1 MSPFALVS
9 LRRTL
14 LIAVTFFLLP
24 IPGMNDTA
32 SRVLVAASP
41 SRRIHPALAGLPL
54 SFEPNLGQVDPR
66 VKFLSRGRGY
76 TLFLTKDQAIL
87 RIQRRKAQS
96 ENELVHLRLVG
107 AKPDAE
113 VTGRDELPG
122 KANYFIGNDPKKWRT
137 NVPTYAKVRYHDV
150 YPGVD
155 LEYYGSPSAHGQ
167 LEYDFIVAPGA
178 DPSAIAL
185 RVGAVREPPL
195 RIDADG
201 DLMIPANRGEIRF
214 HKPLIYQ
221 ADSGSSL
228 VTQHGSRVQGRYI
241 LDARKRIR
249 FRLGPYDHSKSL
261 VIDPVL
267 SYSTFLGGSDMDY
280 ANGIAVDASGNAYVT
295 GYTASVDFPVV
306 NAAQSSPGGG
316 TCSEDGTATP
326 CFDAFVSKLN
336 STGTALIYSTY
347 LGGSDEDY
355 GAGIAVDSSGDAY
368 VAGYTY
374 STDFPVQ
381 NALQP
386 NNAGGVD
393 AFVTELSPDG
403 ASLIY
408 STYWGGSLD
417 DVGTGIA
424 VDSNDNAYLSGY
436 TESTEFPV
444 TPGAFQT
451 TYGNGAHH
459 GFVVKFN
466 SGGTQ
471 VGYSTYIGGSGDDYI
486 YAAAVD
492 SAGDAYVTGATNSTN
507 FPTLNAFQPNFSGGQ
522 CGGAN
527 AFACFDAFVAKLNPA
542 GSALLFSTYLGGSGS
557 DYGYAIALDS
567 SANAYVTG
575 YTTSKDFPTTS
586 GAFERVFGGSYD
598 VFVAKLN
605 SSGSTL
611 GYSTYLGGSGTQV
624 AYGIAVDSNG
634 SAYMT
639 GYNYGGNFPT
649 ANPLQAQNAG
659 YYDAFVSVLN
669 PTGSFLVF
677 STYLGG
683 TQDDFGRGIALDPSG
698 NVYVVGATFSTDFPT
713 TPGSFQP
720 SYMGG
725 PYDAFVTVYNA
736 PAMPLVALSPS
747 SYDFGNQAPSSASS
761 PQAIDLT
768 NNGAVALTIS
778 SITASGDFSQ
788 TNNCGSS
795 LAPGASCTINV
806 TFAPKVTGSC
816 TGSITVTDN
825 ASPAT
830 QTISLS
836 GTGTGALANL
846 APSSLTFSSQPV
858 GTSSSVQNLTLSGT
872 SNATLT
878 ISSITISGDF
888 SQTNTCG
895 TSLAANAS
903 CTISVTF
910 TPTATGS
917 RTGSVSVTDNA
928 NPTTQS
934 ASLSGS
940 GTASAASLSPTSLT
954 FSSQALGTSSS
965 AQNVTLSNPGSA
977 ALTISSITV
986 SGDFSQTNTCGSSLA
1001 ANSSCTIN
1009 VTFMPTATGSRTG
1022 AVTVTD
1028 NANPTTQSA
1037 SLSGTGTASAASL
1050 SPTSLT
1056 FSSQALGTSSSA
1068 QNVTLSNPGSAALTI
1083 SSITVSGDFSQ
1094 TNTCGTSLAA
1104 NASCTISVT
1113 FTPTATGSRTGSVTV
1128 TDNANPTTQSA
1139 SLSGT
1144 GTAPAAGLSPT
1155 SLTFSSQAL
1164 GTSSSAQNV
1173 TLSNPG
1179 SAALTISSITV
1190 SGDFSQTNICGT
1202 SLAANA
1208 SCTISVT
1215 FTPAAT
1221 GTRTGSVTVTDNANP
1236 STQTV
1241 SLSGTGTAPA
1251 ASLSPSSLT
1260 FSSEALGTSSSSQ
1273 NLTLSNTGSA
1283 NLNIASIA
1291 ISGDFSL
1298 TTSCGSSVA
1307 AGASCS
1313 IAVTFKPTGTG
1324 LRTGTL
1330 TITDNA
1336 SPSTQAASL
1345 AGTGA
1350 GAGATLSPSSLTFAS
1365 EPVGTSSSPQ
1375 SVTLKNSGTSTLA
1388 ISSIVASGDF
1398 SQTHTCANYLVAGG
1412 SCTINV
1418 TFKPTASGTMT
1429 GALSVSD
1436 NAVPSTQTVS
1446 LTGGSGGPVVSLS
1459 PTSLTFASQAVGSS
1473 GNSSQSVTLTN
1484 TGSATLAITGV
1495 SISGNFSQTNTCG
1508 SSVAAG
1514 ASCNISV
1521 VFEPTASGTR
1531 TGTLTITDNAS
1542 PTTQTV
1548 SLTGTGVGAGGPAV
1562 SLSPASLTFASQTVG
1577 TSSSPQSFTLTNSG
1591 TATLTITS
1599 IAISGDFSQ
1608 TNTCGSSVAAG
1619 ASCSVSVTFK
1629 PSTSGSRTGAVTITD
1644 NASPATQAVSLA
1656 GTGKVASGPAASLSP
1671 ASLTFPAQ
1679 SVLTS
1684 SSPQTVSLTDT
1695 GTSPLSISSIRADG
1709 GFSQTNTC
1717 GASVAVGASCSIAVT
1732 FRPTVTGTRTGTL
1745 TITDN
1750 ANPTTQTVSLTGTGT
1765 PNTIVRFS
1773 PPSLTFSN
1781 QTVGTISGAQSVTL
1795 TNTGGAA
1802 LSITSIA
1809 AGGGASQTNDCGSSV
1824 AVNASCTLSVTFNPT
1839 AGGTR
1844 TGTIAVTDTAEGS
1857 PQTITLTGTGEDFKF
1872 EAPSASSTSAT
1883 VSPGGTATYSLSALA
1898 SGGFNQQVAFAC
1910 TGAPAGA
1917 SCAVSPASTNIS
1929 STASL
1934 TVSVVT
1940 AASGLPR
1947 HNPLP
1952 RPPEPQ
1958 PWLLW
1963 TMAFLAAGSFA
1974 HAVCWR
1980 ETSGKR
1986 RRTAMAAVGALVLAM
2001 LALAACGGGGG
2012 AAVPQPANS
2021 GTPVGTYSL
2030 AVTGTCTSC
2039 STSLSHSVT
2048 LTLTVQ

>member
-1 MSPFALVS
+1 VAWDEELMSPFALVS
-9 LRRTL
+9 LRRTV

-41 SRRIHPALAGLPL
+41 TRRIHPALAGLPL

-87 RIQRRKAQS
+87 RIERRKAKS

-107 AKPDAE
+107 AKSDAE

-122 KANYFIGNDPKKWRT
+122 KSNYFIGNDPKKWRT
-137 NVPTYAKVRYHDV
+137 NVPTYAKVRYKDV

-155 LEYYGSPSAHGQ
+155 LEYHGSPSAHGQ

-178 DPSAIAL
+178 DPSIIAL

-195 RIDADG
+195 RIEADG
-201 DLMIPANRGEIRF
+201 DLMIPANRGEILF

-221 ADSGSSL
+221 ADGGSSL
-228 VTQHGSRVQGRYI
+228 GPHHGSRVQGRYI
-241 LDARKRIR
+241 LDARNRIR
-249 FRLGPYDHSKSL
+249 FLLGPYDHSKPL

-316 TCSEDGTATP
+316 SCSEDGTATP

-336 STGTALIYSTY
+336 STGTALVYSTY

-355 GAGIAVDSSGDAY
+355 GAGIAVDSRGDAY

-374 STDFPVQ
+374 STDFPVH

-393 AFVTELSPDG
+393 AFVAELSPDG
-403 ASLIY
+403 ASLVY

-424 VDSNDNAYLSGY
+424 VDSNGNAYLSGY
-436 TESTEFPV
+436 TESSGFPV
-444 TPGAFQT
+444 SSGAFQS
-451 TYGNGAHH
+451 TYGGGAHN
-459 GFVVKFN
+459 GFVVKF
-466 SGGTQ
+466 SPGGAQ
-471 VGYSTYIGGSGDDYI
+471 LGYSTLLGGSRDDYI
-486 YAAAVD
+486 YAIAVD
-492 SAGDAYVTGATNSTN
+492 SAGDAYVTGSTNSTN

-522 CGGAN
+522 CGGN
-527 AFACFDAFVAKLNPA
+527 TFPCFDAFAAKLNPA
-542 GSALLFSTYLGGSGS
+542 GSALLFSTYLGGTGS
-557 DYGYAIALDS
+557 DYGKAIALDR
-567 SANAYVTG
+567 SANAYITG
-575 YTTSKDFPTTS
+575 YTTSKNFPTTS
-586 GAFERVFGGSYD
+586 GAFEQAFGGAYD
-598 VFVAKLN
+598 VFVTKLN

-634 SAYMT
+634 SAYTT

-649 ANPLQAQNAG
+649 ANPVQAQNAG
-659 YYDAFVSVLN
+659 YYDAFVSVLD
-669 PTGSFLVF
+669 PTGSFLIF

-683 TQDDFGRGIALDPSG
+683 TQDDFGSGIALDPSG
-698 NVYVVGATFSTDFPT
+698 NVYVAGATFSTDFPT
-713 TPGSFQP
+713 TPGSFEP

-725 PYDAFVTVYNA
+725 PYDAFVTVYNI
-736 PAMPLVALSPS
+736 PAMPFVAISPS
-747 SYDFGNQAPSSASS
+747 SYDFGNQGLGTASS
-761 PQAIDLT
+761 PEAIDLT

-806 TFAPKVTGSC
+806 TFAPTAAGSR

-830 QTISLS
+830 QTISLT

-846 APSSLTFSSQPV
+846 APSSLTFASQPV
-858 GTSSSVQNLTLSGT
+858 GTSSSAQNLTLS
-872 SNATLT
+872 
-878 ISSITISGDF
+878 
-888 SQTNTCG
+888 
-895 TSLAANAS
+895 
-903 CTISVTF
+903 
-910 TPTATGS
+910 
-917 RTGSVSVTDNA
+917 
-928 NPTTQS
+928 
-934 ASLSGS
+934 
-940 GTASAASLSPTSLT
+940 
-954 FSSQALGTSSS
+954 
-965 AQNVTLSNPGSA
+965 NPGGS

-1001 ANSSCTIN
+1001 ANSSC
-1009 VTFMPTATGSRTG
+1009 A
-1022 AVTVTD
+1022 
-1028 NANPTTQSA
+1028 
-1037 SLSGTGTASAASL
+1037 
-1050 SPTSLT
+1050 
-1056 FSSQALGTSSSA
+1056 
-1068 QNVTLSNPGSAALTI
+1068 
-1083 SSITVSGDFSQ
+1083 
-1094 TNTCGTSLAA
+1094 
-1104 NASCTISVT
+1104 ISVT

-1128 TDNANPTTQSA
+1128 TDNANPATQSA

-1144 GTAPAAGLSPT
+1144 GTAPAASLSPT
-1155 SLTFSSQAL
+1155 SLTFASQAL

-1179 SAALTISSITV
+1179 GAALTISSIKV
-1190 SGDFSQTNICGT
+1190 SGDFSQTNT
-1202 SLAANA
+1202 
-1208 SCTISVT
+1208 
-1215 FTPAAT
+1215 
-1221 GTRTGSVTVTDNANP
+1221 
-1236 STQTV
+1236 
-1241 SLSGTGTAPA
+1241 
-1251 ASLSPSSLT
+1251 
-1260 FSSEALGTSSSSQ
+1260 
-1273 NLTLSNTGSA
+1273 
-1283 NLNIASIA
+1283 
-1291 ISGDFSL
+1291 
-1298 TTSCGSSVA
+1298 CGSSVA

-1313 IAVTFKPTGTG
+1313 IAVTFKPAGTG

-1336 SPSTQAASL
+1336 SPRTQTASL
-1345 AGTGA
+1345 TGTGT
-1350 GAGATLSPSSLTFAS
+1350 GPGATFSPTSLTFAA

-1375 SVTLKNSGTSTLA
+1375 SVTLKNTGTAALT
-1388 ISSIVASGDF
+1388 ISSLAASGDF
-1398 SQTHTCANYLVAGG
+1398 SQTHTCGRLLGVGA
-1412 SCTINV
+1412 SCTFSV
-1418 TFKPTASGTMT
+1418 TFKPTASGTRT

-1446 LTGGSGGPVVSLS
+1446 LTGGGGGPVVSLS

-1473 GNSSQSVTLTN
+1473 GSSSQSVTLTN
-1484 TGSATLAITGV
+1484 TGSATLAITDV
-1495 SISGNFSQTNTCG
+1495 SISGDFSQTNTCS

-1542 PTTQTV
+1542 PITQTV
-1548 SLTGTGVGAGGPAV
+1548 SLTGTGLSAGGPAV
-1562 SLSPASLTFASQTVG
+1562 SLSPASLTFASQAVG

-1591 TATLTITS
+1591 SATLTITS

-1629 PSTSGSRTGAVTITD
+1629 PSASGTRTGTVTIAD
-1644 NASPATQAVSLA
+1644 NASPATQAVSLT
-1656 GTGKVASGPAASLSP
+1656 GTGAGPAVNLSP
-1671 ASLTFPAQ
+1671 SSLTFPAQ
-1679 SVLTS
+1679 RVMTS
-1684 SSPQTVSLTDT
+1684 SRPQTVSLTNI
-1695 GTSPLSISSIRADG
+1695 GTALLSISSIKPSAD
-1709 GFSQTNTC
+1709 FSETNNC
-1717 GASVAVGASCSIAVT
+1717 GASVAAGASCSIAVS
-1732 FRPTVTGTRTGTL
+1732 FRPTATGTRTGAL

-1750 ANPTTQTVSLTGTGT
+1750 ANPTVQTVSLTGTGIA
-1765 PNTIVRFS
+1765 NTIVRFS

-1795 TNTGGAA
+1795 TNTGGAV

-1809 AGGGASQTNDCGSSV
+1809 AGGDASQTNDCGSNV
-1824 AVNASCTLSVTFNPT
+1824 AVNASCTFSVTFNPT

-1844 TGTIAVTDTAEGS
+1844 SGTIAVTDTAEGS
-1857 PQTITLTGTGEDFKF
+1857 PQTITLTGTGEDFTF
-1872 EAPSASSTSAT
+1872 AAPSAYPTSAT
-1883 VSPGGTATYSLSALA
+1883 ISPGGTATYSLSALA
-1898 SGGFNQQVAFAC
+1898 LGGFNQQVAFAC

-1917 SCAVSPASTNIS
+1917 SCTVSPASTNIS
-1929 STASL
+1929 STANL

-1963 TMAFLAAGSFA
+1963 TMALLAAGSFA
-1974 HAVCWR
+1974 HAVCSR

-1986 RRTAMAAVGALVLAM
+1986 GRTATAAFGALVLAM
-2001 LALAACGGGGG
+2001 LALAACGGGGS
-2012 AAVPQPANS
+2012 APAPQPVNS
-2021 GTPVGTYSL
+2021 GTPAGTYSL
-2030 AVTGTCTSC
+2030 AVSGTCTSC
-2039 STSLSHSVT
+2039 SPSLSHSVT